1 MTYNIKKIDSLYEY
15 LRKSKCIA
23 AWKKASFRASNKK
36 CAVTRRVNDLEIHHL
51 HKPFIAIVRESLEE
65 LGLEEKWKVHEYSQ
79 EELLLIQLKV
89 KDLHK
94 KYGPGVV
101 MHKRIHSLLHKEY
114 GMQPTK
120 EEFYEFK
127 RNFLNK
133 KYSTVCK

>member
-23 AWKKASFRASNKK
+23 EWKKASFRGSNKK
-36 CAVTRRVNDLEIHHL
+36 CVVTKRVNDLEIHHL
-51 HKPFIAIVRESLEE
+51 NKPFKAIVKEALEE
-65 LGLEEKWKVHEYSQ
+65 LNLEQKWKVSDYTQ

-94 KYGPGVV
+94 KHGYGVV
-101 MHKRIHSLLHKEY
+101 MHKRIHNLLHKEY

-127 RNFLNK
+127 RNFLYK
-133 KYSTVCK
+133 KYSAVCR